1 MAIPDSSYFS
11 TWDVTSRTE
20 KQVLDAKLWGI
31 MQPKTPALDLITKGP
46 ELDTTYYEWEYRQP
60 DVKIVTSTDES
71 GKFLNNTT
79 ETDLRVKTA
88 AEYALLTPGTVLFDR
103 TQGLGLGSLKKVELV
118 RVTAQADDTNFE
130 VTVVRDYGLATN
142 GSTVGTGAAHS
153 ALASWEI
160 LYHPRQEGS
169 SPEID
174 RHKPFLIASN
184 RTVTEDFYLTIS
196 GSQKKRAMNNIAAGQ
211 QMAIQWEDRM
221 AGAFRRIESTLFYG
235 TLEKTTPGGES
246 GYIRQMKGAYD
257 FIVASGGNVTV
268 GDGSALV
275 PGDLDDAFAQIYADS
290 GDPEDPY
297 VIFCGPTKAQRVSH
311 WGEDRIRM
319 TQGDRQYGRIITS
332 FMSDLGFTAQVVPTM
347 QVHPDDIFIINT
359 RKWLYLPYRPW
370 FKKAPEQLAD
380 AEVQR
385 AITEFTCQMVDPLT
399 AHAALT
405 NVGG

>member
-11 TWDVTSRTE
+11 SWDVTSRTE

-31 MQPKTPALDLITKGP
+31 MQPKVPALDLITKGP
-46 ELDTTYYEWEYRQP
+46 ETDATYYEWEYRQP
-60 DVKIVTSTDES
+60 DVKTVTAVSTSE
-71 GKFLNNTT
+71 KFLNGTA
-79 ETDLRVKTA
+79 ETVLRVSSA
-88 AEYALLTPGTVLFDR
+88 AEYALLTPGTVIFDKA
-103 TQGLGLGSLKKVELV
+103 QGLGIGSLKKVELV
-118 RVTAQADDTNFE
+118 RVTAQSDDTNKE
-130 VTVVRDYGLATN
+130 VTVVRDYGNSN
-142 GSTVGTGAAHS
+142 GGTGAAHAAS
-153 ALASWEI
+153 ATWEI

-196 GSQKKRAMNNIAAGQ
+196 GTQKKRAMNNIGAGQ

-235 TLEKTTPGGES
+235 TLEKTTPGGEA
-246 GYIRQMKGAYD
+246 GYIRQMQGLYD
-257 FIVASGGNVTV
+257 FLGVSGGNVTV
-268 GDGSALV
+268 GDGSTLV
-275 PGDLDDAFAQIYADS
+275 PGDLDDAFAQIYADN

-297 VIFCGPTKAQRVSH
+297 VVFCAPAKAQRVSH

-332 FMSDLGFTAQVVPTM
+332 FMSDLGFTAQIVPTM
-347 QVHPDDIFIINT
+347 QAHSNDIFIVNT

-385 AITEFTCQMVDPLT
+385 AITEFTSQVVDPTT
-399 AHAALT
+399 AHALLT
-405 NVGG
+405 NVG